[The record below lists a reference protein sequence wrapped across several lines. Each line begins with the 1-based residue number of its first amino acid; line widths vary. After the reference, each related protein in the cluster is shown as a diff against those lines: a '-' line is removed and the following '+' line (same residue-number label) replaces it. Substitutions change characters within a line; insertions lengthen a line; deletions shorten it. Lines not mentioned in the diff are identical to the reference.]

1 MVSTIIKK
9 FYCQYETNFSS
20 FKIGRIILI
29 LNGRH
34 AGKKG
39 IIVENRI
46 QSKNLSFNSVIVLT
60 IKSSPKKI
68 TRKKSETSTKKNSS
82 IKIFFKALNKNHILP
97 TRYFVDLNE
106 EQQTLIANISL
117 NLFKLK
123 SDDETSKCLYSELK
137 WKVENIFIDK
147 YFSGKNKW
155 FFKKLN
161 F

>member
-1 MVSTIIKK
+1 LVSVILKI
-9 FYCQYETNFSS
+9 FYYQYETNFSS

-46 QSKNLSFNSVIVLT
+46 QSKTLSFNSVIVLA
-60 IKSSPKKI
+60 IKSFPKKI
-68 TRKKSETSTKKNSS
+68 NRKKNEKSTKRKSS

-106 EQQTLIANISL
+106 EQQSLIANMTL

-123 SDDETSKCLYSELK
+123 SDDESSIVLPEELK

>member
-1 MVSTIIKK
+1 MNN
-9 FYCQYETNFSS
+9 C

-46 QSKNLSFNSVIVLT
+46 QSKTLSFNSVIVLA
-60 IKSSPKKI
+60 IKSFPKKI
-68 TRKKSETSTKKNSS
+68 NRKKNEKSTKRKSS

-106 EQQTLIANISL
+106 EQQSLIANMTL

-123 SDDETSKCLYSELK
+123 SDDESSIVLPEELK